1 MGSKNEKNQSVD
13 STIFPSEISRYIEP
27 ATIVTLLACALYFI
41 GWFYLEGYFNRLGI
55 HQDSL
60 ELPVIFYFRKAIL
73 PVLTFT
79 GLFYWMVLGVKK
91 DIKTRLDAFLGN
103 IPLFLLAF
111 FFMYYLI
118 TGYNQKNSV
127 LILLTFLGFIIM
139 FIEAIVLS
147 WRKSSFSHM
156 LLKKPLNRIIFYFIL
171 LMIASI
177 GAGVIGDIHATKTI
191 EGTLATSSSIN
202 YTWIGDLPAELEGK
216 ELVLI
221 LYYQERYYVTVRQ
234 NPAPKY
240 PNIYI
245 IPDDQIALAT
255 IKRIG

>member
-13 STIFPSEISRYIEP
+13 SPFFPSEISRYIEP
-27 ATIVTLLACALYFI
+27 ATIVTLLACAVYFI

-55 HQDSL
+55 HLDSL
-60 ELPVIFYFRKAIL
+60 ELPVMFYFRKAFL
-73 PVLTFT
+73 PVLAFT
-79 GLFYWMVLGVKK
+79 GLFYWMALCVKK

-111 FFMYYLI
+111 FSMYYSI
-118 TGYNQKNSV
+118 IAYNLKNSE
-127 LILLTFLGFIIM
+127 LILLTFLTFIII
-139 FIEAIVLS
+139 FIESIILT
-147 WRKSSFSHM
+147 WRKISISHIF
-156 LLKKPLNRIIFYFIL
+156 LKKPLNRIIFYFLIIL
-171 LMIASI
+171 IASI
-177 GAGVIGDIHATKTI
+177 GAGVLGDIHATKTI

-202 YTWIGDLPAELEGK
+202 FTWIGDLPAELEGK
-216 ELVLI
+216 ELVFI
-221 LYYQERYYVTVRQ
+221 LYYQEKYYVTVRQ